1 MKELDHA
8 GHYKEAKEIK
18 NGPNPT
24 QTSAAFNHMRET
36 VERRLAQLLLA
47 RFLLLHLLVDVA
59 GKLPGGL
66 QQKEHRRLWVLLQA
80 QPNIFGRGP
89 QEDIFTE
96 LTLLLGDTSTSDL
109 EDRIR
114 RKCEE
119 LDNLLKVHDP
129 TTVTPHF
136 FCVLDEAQIT
146 ISDRKG
152 EFMSQDNKTERPIL
166 REIWR
171 SWGTVLT
178 SGYMPLV
185 ISGTGI
191 ELGALQDTLKSPILK
206 RRELP
211 YNIVHEIG
219 GFDDSEI
226 QAEYI
231 ARYLPMCEED
241 SHWVGFLPRAWA
253 WLHGR

>member
-1 MKELDHA
+1 M
-8 GHYKEAKEIK
+8 K

-47 RFLLLHLLVDVA
+47 RFLLLRLLIEVA
-59 GKLPGGL
+59 RELPEGL

-80 QPNIFGRGP
+80 QPNILGRGP
-89 QEDIFTE
+89 QEDIFTG
-96 LTLLLGDTSTSDL
+96 LTFLLRDTSISDL
-109 EDRIR
+109 KHRIHR
-114 RKCEE
+114 QHKE
-119 LDNLLKVHDP
+119 LENLLKVHDP
-129 TTVTPHF
+129 TPVTHHF

-146 ISDRKG
+146 ISERNG
-152 EFMSQDNKTERPIL
+152 EFISQDNKTERPIL

-171 SWGTVLT
+171 SWDTVLT
-178 SGYMPLV
+178 SGHMHLV

-191 ELGALQDTLKSPILK
+191 GLQLLQDTLKSPTHKQPSYHL
-206 RRELP
+206 
-211 YNIVHEIG
+211 VHEIG
-219 GFDDSEI
+219 GFDDPII

-231 ARYLPMCEED
+231 KRYVPMCEED

-253 WLHGR
+253 WLRGR